1 MRQEEDRVRGIL
13 RNMEQG
19 SRAGRQLKW
28 LPREKRIRAVGDD
41 DPDGKDLEVT
51 AEDITYFTDEQE
63 HSHDRHS
70 C

>member
-28 LPREKRIRAVGDD
+28 LPREKRIRVVGDG
-41 DPDGKDLEVT
+41 DPDDKDLEVT
-51 AEDITYFTDEQE
+51 AEDITYFASELDQR
-63 HSHDRHS
+63 HDRHS